1 MLKFNI
7 SYVQYSKIIRTN
19 APFRGTV
26 IWIET
31 IQHKNRGNYE
41 NNWRI
46 FTFTF
51 RRSFSHLISFCSSY
65 TSFCML

>member
-41 NNWRI
+41 NN
-46 FTFTF
+46 
-51 RRSFSHLISFCSSY
+51 
-65 TSFCML
+65 